1 MKNKYK
7 LIGITGKARSG
18 KDTIAKYLWQEHDF
32 VRISLAYPLKQAAR
46 IIFNLS
52 YDQAFCD
59 ELKEEVIPYWGLSP
73 RQMFQKLGTDAVLCT
88 FGQMTWVK
96 HWLQTYST
104 LSETDH
110 VVVPDIRKDFEA
122 EALLKLGGIIIE
134 VRRGTG
140 LAGETGKHTSES
152 GLETVIPHYVIDN
165 HGTVDELCRMVDSIM
180 KELA

>member
-1 MKNKYK
+1 MRTRVSYLFSFFQRKEEA
-7 LIGITGKARSG
+7 LITRSFFPAHRYEHDGKAQKGDDGSEDQHRQQTEDIKKESAAQ
-18 KDTIAKYLWQEHDF
+18 IADYVSDAESRYGGD
-32 VRISLAYPLKQAAR
+32 R
-46 IIFNLS
+46 
-52 YDQAFCD
+52 
-59 ELKEEVIPYWGLSP
+59 
-73 RQMFQKLGTDAVLCT
+73 LGTDAVLCT

-152 GLETVIPHYVIDN
+152 GLETVLPHYVIDN

-180 KELA
+180 KEL

>member
-7 LIGITGKARSG
+7 LIGVTGKARSG

-32 VRISLAYPLKQAAR
+32 VKSSLAYPIKQAAR
-46 IIFNLS
+46 IIFNLT
-52 YDQAFCD
+52 YEEAFCD
-59 ELKEEVIPYWGLSP
+59 ELKEVVIPYWGLSP

-96 HWLQTYST
+96 RWLQTYST

-122 EALLKLGGIIIE
+122 EAIMKLGGIIIE
-134 VRRGTG
+134 VVRGNG
-140 LAGETGKHTSES
+140 LEGETGKHTSES
-152 GLETVIPHYVIDN
+152 GLETVLPHYRIIN
-165 HGTVDELCRMVDSIM
+165 TGSLEELYANVDAIM
-180 KELA
+180 KELT